1 VAQPAVRDE
10 GRFFFGR
17 KGEEVGEAKQIG
29 DRTHGPYVGERE
41 HCPRGE
47 VRSNEAHHYDRVGSV
62 GYDGDG
68 G

>member
-1 VAQPAVRDE
+1 MAQPAVRNS
-10 GRFFFGR
+10 GRFLFGQKR
-17 KGEEVGEAKQIG
+17 EEVGKGIAE

-68 G
+68 NA